1 MGIFVPSAT
10 LPSGIT
16 VSNVYMS
23 FTGEVVYTA
32 QIQPSPSVKGPYKWR
47 IQSNYKVFK
56 DQISAKSGISNIR
69 IDFATLVDTFDK
81 NPYDLL
87 YAALKQKYPGSSD
100 VIDLGQTPQTSNLT
114 VSNATL
120 VALYK
125 DLTNDSNT
133 YVITEGTSNLVL
145 SVDAFS
151 QFSNAVNAF
160 TFTIEE
166 PPVDT
171 TPDQPPTTL

>member
-23 FTGEVVYTA
+23 FTGEAVYTA
-32 QIQPSPSVKGPYKWR
+32 QVQDKGPNQWR

-56 DQISAKSGISNIR
+56 DQISARRGNSNIR
-69 IDFATLVDTFDK
+69 INFATSVDIFEK

-87 YAALKQKYPGSSD
+87 YTALKQEYPGSTD
-100 VIDLGQTPQTSNLT
+100 VIEMGQEPKTSNLT
-114 VSNATL
+114 VSNDTL

-125 DLTNDSNT
+125 DLNNDSNT
-133 YVITEGTSNLVL
+133 FVITEGTSNLVL
-145 SVDAFS
+145 TVDAFS
-151 QFSNAVNAF
+151 QLSNVINSF
-160 TFTIEE
+160 TFVVEE
-166 PPVDT
+166 P